1 MERNEILSKA
11 QAENQDER
19 EVQVKDKSITYSY
32 IVMILMAAVF
42 TWIRAK
48 QGLPMM
54 DLCAT
59 VCGSVCAAMTYRFI
73 KTKGKTYLMLAV
85 ITFLVMVMAIIRFAA
100 GH

>member
-32 IVMILMAAVF
+32 IVMVLMAAVF